1 MNTETITAVRSES
14 QTAATAERQPEVNEI
29 TRAIIAGEPVQMSVG
44 RPNILARRKAR
55 WARRA
60 AHG

>member
-1 MNTETITAVRSES
+1 MNTETMTADRSED
-14 QTAATAERQPEVNEI
+14 QAVATREGQPEVNEI
-29 TRAIIAGEPVQMSVG
+29 TRAIIAGEPVQMPVG